1 MQQATTP
8 EQIKKGTSA
17 MYRKSLFLL
26 LATAILS
33 AYASAQA
40 TTTQC
45 TSVSVPAGSVS
56 ISYSTNSACGIGT
69 NNQRTIE
76 NISTL
81 STGAGIDAC
90 NDGLPIPAG
99 WVITSFQTS
108 SVCGSNNTEHLFN
121 INGES
126 PGFSTSVCFQ
136 STIPAFWVITD
147 TPTISACGSGTGT
160 GRTILNV
167 ANLPT
172 GTQETICRIS
182 TVPSGWSV
190 VSTGSSPT
198 LCGGN
203 SGSGI
208 EVIQNNNV
216 PPPQPIHATMQTDG
230 NFVVFGSSGS
240 AIFSTGTAGTGAV
253 IVRVQDDGNF
263 VVYKEIWQAGTY
275 ATPATGPFTPQ
286 TCKIATL
293 LHAQQFMWPGQCIVS
308 PSGQYMFYIDPNSGL
323 TFIYDIA
330 HAVGTWAAPGTNGH
344 AGAFV
349 NFQTDGNLVVYDST
363 GTVVL
368 WNSVT
373 SNSGSTLLNME
384 NDGRIILYA
393 PVWNTGT
400 SRGWDTNSYTH
411 PACDV
416 GPGTGWTGVLG
427 VGQCFVSPNGRY
439 ELLLQDN
446 GHLVLLDQSVSPP
459 TVLWTS

>member
-1 MQQATTP
+1 
-8 EQIKKGTSA
+8 
-17 MYRKSLFLL
+17 MYKTLVLLL
-26 LATAILS
+26 LAIAAIS
-33 AYASAQA
+33 MPANAQS
-40 TTTQC
+40 TVTQC
-45 TSVSVPAGSVS
+45 TSVAVPAGSVS

-81 STGAGIDAC
+81 STGASVAAC
-90 NDGLPIPAG
+90 NDGLPIPLG
-99 WVITSFQTS
+99 WVITGFPGS
-108 SVCGSNNTEHLFN
+108 SVCGSNNTESLFN

-136 STIPAFWVITD
+136 STLPAFWVITD

-160 GRTILNV
+160 GRNILNV

-172 GTQETICRIS
+172 GTQETVCRIS

-190 VSTGSSPT
+190 ISTGSNST
-198 LCGGN
+198 CGGS

-216 PPPQPIHATMQTDG
+216 PPPQPIHAIMQTDG
-230 NFVVFGSSGS
+230 NFVVYGSTGS
-240 AIFSTGTAGTGAV
+240 AIFSTGTAGTNGV

-293 LHAQQFMWPGQCIVS
+293 LHAPQFMFGGQCIVS
-308 PSGQYMFYIDPNSGL
+308 PSGQYMFYVDPSGL

-330 HAVGTWAAPGTNGH
+330 HAVGTWSAPGT
-344 AGAFV
+344 AGNAGDYV
-349 NFQTDGNLVVYDST
+349 LLQTDGNLVVYNSAGT
-363 GTVVL
+363 GAL

-373 SNSGSTLLNME
+373 SNSGATLLNME

-393 PVWNTGT
+393 PVWNAQT
-400 SRGWDTNSYTH
+400 SRGWDTNNYTH
-411 PACDV
+411 PACDM

-446 GHLVLLDQSVSPP
+446 GHLVLYDQSVSPP
-459 TVLWTS
+459 AILWTS